1 MSTGGTIA
9 SIRSDD
15 LGGVAVG
22 LSVAELLAGVSDA
35 AGVDVGPVEDLARVN
50 GWNVDPSLMWRV
62 VASVK
67 SLVSRSDVDGVV
79 VTHGTDTV
87 EETAFLLDVLTASDK
102 PVVFAAAMRSADAT
116 SSDGPHNL
124 VGALRAA
131 GSPTLRGMGA
141 MLCLNDDIHAARW
154 ARKTHSSRVD
164 AFTSAPGPVATIDP
178 DGAVRRLRGPLERW
192 TIPGAV
198 PVDDVPPAT
207 VPMLLAYTGMSPAAI
222 DAAVETDATRGLVI
236 EGFGLGNVPG
246 ALIDPIRE
254 LITRGVVVVVSTR
267 VPHGGTWPVYGGP
280 GSGTELAEA
289 GALGAGTLT
298 SGKARL
304 LLMAC
309 LAARNSAHA
318 AKTFQE
324 AVEVLGRG
332 SEGAASWL

>member
-1 MSTGGTIA
+1 M
-9 SIRSDD
+9 
-15 LGGVAVG
+15 AVG
-22 LSVAELLAGVSDA
+22 LSIDELLARLGDA
-35 AGVDVGPVEDLARVN
+35 PAVDVGPVEDLARVN

-62 VASVK
+62 ASAARR
-67 SLVSRSDVDGVV
+67 LVGRPDVDGVV

-87 EETAFLLDVLTASDK
+87 EETAFLLDVLVASDK

-124 VGALRAA
+124 AGALRAA
-131 GSPTLRGMGA
+131 GSPTLRGLGS

-164 AFTSAPGPVATIDP
+164 AFSSAPGPVATIDP

-192 TIPGAV
+192 TLSGSV
-198 PVDDVPPAT
+198 RVDDLRPEV
-207 VPMLLAYTGMSPAAI
+207 VPMVLAYTGMSAA
-222 DAAVETDATRGLVI
+222 ALEAVVDIDATRGLVI

-246 ALIDPIRE
+246 AVVDSIRGLIA
-254 LITRGVVVVVSTR
+254 RGVVVVVSTR

-280 GSGTELAEA
+280 GSGTELAEV
-289 GALGAGTLT
+289 GAIGAGTLT

-304 LLMAC
+304 LLLTC
-309 LAARNSAHA
+309 LAGRSSPDA

-324 AVEVLGRG
+324 AIEVLGRG
-332 SEGAASWL
+332 REGASPWL